1 MHGTQV
7 FRADRNGVGGLIM
20 AKGFILV
27 DMPKTCLDCRFCIE
41 MHEGIEAYCALKNNS
56 YNHDEFKEIDVSYTQ
71 EKPDWCPIRVL
82 PERKKPIVF
91 RLSPL
96 IKEQYSE
103 FDRGWNSCL
112 NCLEETNVE

>member
-41 MHEGIEAYCALKNNS
+41 VHEGIEAYCALKNNS
-56 YNHDEFKEIDVSYTQ
+56 YNHDEFKEIDVSYPQ

-82 PERKKPIVF
+82 PERKKPIALRV
-91 RLSPL
+91 SPL

-103 FDRGWNSCL
+103 FDSGYNA
-112 NCLEETNVE
+112 CLEGDNGK